1 MTRQLDPDA
10 QMLLEVMRAAG
21 TPQPYALPIAEARE
35 GMRAALVT
43 RGDPIALGSV
53 EDVSLPTSHGP
64 LAMRLYRPV
73 DGVLPLALFL
83 HGGGWTVNDLDTH
96 DRLCRRIAR
105 RSGWLV
111 AALDYRRAPE
121 HQHPAALD
129 DAQLAFRWL
138 LDNAVKIG
146 GDRAGVAL
154 VGESSGATTAACLT
168 VLLRD
173 LGAPMPI
180 YQILAYPLA
189 DGLGQWASREERGTG
204 YTLDLELALWSVR
217 NYVPTGKDMDDPYL
231 FPLAASNLSGIPSTL
246 VMTAEFDPLRDEGCA
261 YVEKLRA
268 AGVDVEHIHV
278 EDQMHG
284 FLLVDRAVAKAG
296 ILIDRLADAL
306 SSHRPTPPGSS
317 QPDQASTAT
326 ASGFLRTAP

>member
-1 MTRQLDPDA
+1 MSRQLDPDA
-10 QMLLEVMRAAG
+10 QMLLEVMRAVG
-21 TPQPYALPIAEARE
+21 TPQPYALPVVEARE
-35 GMRAALVT
+35 SMRAALVT

-83 HGGGWTVNDLDTH
+83 HGGGWTLNDLDTH

-121 HQHPAALD
+121 HQHPAALE
-129 DAQLAFRWL
+129 DAQLAYRWL
-138 LDNAVKIG
+138 LDNAVEIG

-154 VGESSGATTAACLT
+154 VGESSGAATAASLT

-189 DGLGQWASREERGTG
+189 DGFGQWASREERGAG
-204 YTLDLELALWSVR
+204 YTLDLEFVLWSVR
-217 NYVPTGKDMDDPYL
+217 NYVPAGQDMDDPYL
-231 FPLAASNLSGIPSTL
+231 FPLAASNLSGIPPTL

-261 YVEKLRA
+261 YAEKLRA
-268 AGVDVEHIHV
+268 AGVEVEHIHV

-296 ILIDRLADAL
+296 ALIDRLADAL
-306 SSHRPTPPGSS
+306 SSHRPSPPGSS
-317 QPDQASTAT
+317 QPDQASMAT
-326 ASGFLRTAP
+326 ASGFLRTSP